1 VNGQT
6 REVADDAMLADLLA
20 SIDTPDFGVAVER
33 NGTIVRRRNHATT
46 KLEPDDRIELVTL
59 VGGG

>member
-1 VNGQT
+1 
-6 REVADDAMLADLLA
+6 MLADLLA